1 MITSTF
7 VFLLPICV
15 SVLERI
21 FVADAETGLISP
33 QTLFS
38 VYKDIYGDGCDDDT
52 VQTIVS
58 GVIARFDGSQR
69 QGIEQGVLLSPTNI
83 KTLSSKLVVDML

>member
-1 MITSTF
+1 ML
-7 VFLLPICV
+7 VPICTP
-15 SVLERI
+15 VLERI

-38 VYKDIYGDGCDDDT
+38 VYRAIYGDACDDET

-69 QGIEQGVLLSPTNI
+69 QGIEQSVFLSPTNI